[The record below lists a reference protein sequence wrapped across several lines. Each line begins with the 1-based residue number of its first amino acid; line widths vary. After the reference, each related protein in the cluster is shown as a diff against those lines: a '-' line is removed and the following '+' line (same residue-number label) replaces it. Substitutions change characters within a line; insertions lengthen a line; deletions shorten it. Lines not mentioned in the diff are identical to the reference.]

1 MIILTKQ
8 SKVIY
13 LFIVNIRK
21 KIKITDFYSKEGD
34 DMIMCYN
41 QCIELYKSDY
51 MIKKRLKEKKLYKIE
66 KGLYSTTE
74 NYSFLE
80 VITVKYPYAIFTL
93 DSAFYYHSLTDVI
106 PEEYHIIT
114 GKDAYKIKDSK
125 IKQYF
130 IAKDFLDY
138 GKETKKI
145 HNIKINIYSK
155 ERLLIELIRYKN
167 KLPYDYYKEIIDSY
181 RRIIHELDIEL
192 IEELAITLP
201 KTQMVMKV
209 IQAEVF

>member
-1 MIILTKQ
+1 M
-8 SKVIY
+8 S
-13 LFIVNIRK
+13 
-21 KIKITDFYSKEGD
+21 YS
-34 DMIMCYN
+34 

-51 MIKKRLKEKKLYKIE
+51 MIKKKIKEKKLYKIE
-66 KGLYSTTE
+66 KGIYSTTK

-106 PEEYHIIT
+106 PDKYHVIT
-114 GKDAYKIKDSK
+114 SKDAYKIKDAK

-130 IAKDFLDY
+130 ITKDFLDQ
-138 GKETKKI
+138 GKEKKKI
-145 HNIKINIYSK
+145 HNIEINIYTK

-181 RRIIHELDIEL
+181 RKIIHELDIEL
-192 IEELAITLP
+192 IEELAIASP
-201 KTQMVMKV
+201 KCQMVLNI
-209 IQAEVF
+209 IQMEVF

>member
-1 MIILTKQ
+1 M
-8 SKVIY
+8 
-13 LFIVNIRK
+13 
-21 KIKITDFYSKEGD
+21 
-34 DMIMCYN
+34 
-41 QCIELYKSDY
+41 
-51 MIKKRLKEKKLYKIE
+51 
-66 KGLYSTTE
+66 TTE

-80 VITVKYPYAIFTL
+80 VIAVKYPYAIFTL
-93 DSAFYYHSLTDVI
+93 DCAFYYHFLTDVI
-106 PEEYHIIT
+106 PKKYHIIT
-114 GKDAYKIKDSK
+114 EKDAYKIKDSK

-138 GKETKKI
+138 GKETKII

-167 KLPYDYYKEIIDSY
+167 KLPYDYYKEIIESY

-201 KTQMVMKV
+201 KTQHVSFRNAWDKKNN
-209 IQAEVF
+209 Q